1 MRDTNAS
8 LLTFRIPHKEL
19 ESECELELECECS
32 SNTELRDR
40 RAF

>member
-19 ESECELELECECS
+19 ESECELECECS